1 MNMYRVRHAIRNWLA
16 QWRLRDFPGID
27 IAHGAR
33 VEYYKIKPRR
43 GCDLKVGNH
52 SMVDGNLIFDR
63 EGANIQIGERTFIG
77 GSSIIS
83 AEKVIVGDD
92 VLISWGCTVVDHNS
106 HAFSWRD
113 RSNDVTDWMDG
124 KKDWTHVECKAVAI
138 RSKAWIGFNV
148 IILKGVTIG
157 EGAIVG
163 AGSVVTKDV
172 PPYTIVGGNPARVIR
187 EIPPDER

>member
-1 MNMYRVRHAIRNWLA
+1 MYRAWYAIQNWVA
-16 QWRLRDFPGID
+16 QRRLQNFSGIE

-33 VEYYKIKPRR
+33 VQYYKIKPME
-43 GCDLKVGNH
+43 GCRLKIGGN
-52 SMVDGNLIFDR
+52 SMIQGALIFDR

-77 GSSIIS
+77 GASIIS
-83 AEKVIVGDD
+83 AEQILVGDD
-92 VLISWGCTVVDHNS
+92 VLISWGCTIVDHNS
-106 HAFSWRD
+106 HALGWNK
-113 RSNDVTDWMDG
+113 RSTDVIDWMSG
-124 KKDWTHVECKAVAI
+124 KKDWDYVERQAVTI
-138 RSKAWIGFNV
+138 QSKAWIGFNA

-157 EGAIVG
+157 EGAVVG

>member
-1 MNMYRVRHAIRNWLA
+1 MYRVWHAIRNWLGKR
-16 QWRLRDFPGID
+16 RLRDFPGID
-27 IAHGAR
+27 IAHEAR
-33 VEYYKIKPRR
+33 VEYYKIRPKP
-43 GCDLKVGNH
+43 GCGLKIGRS
-52 SMVDGNLIFDR
+52 SMVGGALIFDR
-63 EGANIQIGERTFIG
+63 EGASIQIGERTFIG
-77 GSSIIS
+77 AASLISSEQIT
-83 AEKVIVGDD
+83 VGDD

-106 HAFSWRD
+106 HALSWRD
-113 RSNDVTDWMDG
+113 RSNDVTDWMDA
-124 KKDWTHVECKAVAI
+124 KKDWMHVECKAVAI